1 MKLEMILI
9 TVTGKLIIRAI
20 DPRDGKANVSHTC
33 VCQHFGCSWLVMI
46 DSSLKAVM
54 NMLGYWKV
62 CGHCASLFDLLVA
75 PSHK

>member
-1 MKLEMILI
+1 MKLEVIFW
-9 TVTGKLIIRAI
+9 
-20 DPRDGKANVSHTC
+20 KANNKGHWSPWWESKYITHMC
-33 VCQHFGCSWLVMI
+33 LCQHFGCSF

-62 CGHCASLFDLLVA
+62 CWHCASLFDLLVG